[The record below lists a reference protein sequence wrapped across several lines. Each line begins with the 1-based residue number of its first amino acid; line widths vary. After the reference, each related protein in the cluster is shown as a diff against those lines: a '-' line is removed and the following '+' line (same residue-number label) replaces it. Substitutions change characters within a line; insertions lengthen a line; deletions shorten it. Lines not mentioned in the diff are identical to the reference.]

1 MYESLIDAL
10 RRGAAAEA
18 LSAARDAV
26 AANPNDAMA
35 HRLLGAALHLSG
47 DRATALQAVDAALE
61 LAPDDAVAHLFRAG
75 LLLDARQIK
84 DAQAALA
91 QSVEMD
97 PNQFPAYIMQGNLA
111 LGRGDLDEAERI
123 ARVAARIA
131 PGHPHLAVIEGMVA
145 LRRGDADRALS
156 TLSQAAEAAPE
167 DMMVHNALGFAFL
180 AKQYWAFAEQ
190 SFRRVLQKQPGSV
203 PVRLIVANLLRR
215 QKRYVEAADEAAL
228 LVSPE
233 ATPDLLCTIG
243 EIEMDARRPQ
253 RALEVL
259 KPAFARAPRD
269 RRLLAV
275 LAAAWQHSGE
285 IEDARRT
292 LEEAL
297 ATMPD
302 NDAIW
307 HARLAF
313 EPYAGPEALAIVE
326 RWQQLRPDYIPAL
339 LARAA
344 IHDHAG
350 EIDEAD
356 AIAYQV
362 VALEPGHSQAELRIV
377 DSLLK
382 RDPAAAVAR
391 VEGLIGRAMDRRVRR
406 DLRRL
411 LGRCL
416 DIAGDAARAATVW
429 AELAQELAPERLS
442 CPPLSTTPPEL
453 PPLAAVPEEA
463 RRVLL
468 LWGAPGAQAGKIG
481 VALGGT
487 PVRFLADRFSPQPPT
502 DAFQRYAT
510 VRELESR
517 QLDGEAV
524 VAQWRET
531 MAKRAAGNYPV
542 CDWLVWWDN
551 ALLPALRAHLPE
563 ATLLVGL
570 RDPRD
575 MLLDWLA
582 WDAIP
587 PFAMQSPVLAAEW
600 LARALEQIADLHERD
615 LFPHALIRLDGIE
628 TDPNALAAR
637 VGEALGLEVAPAPAD
652 VLGIGHFA
660 PGHWRAY
667 AEPLAAAFAALT
679 PVAVRLGYP
688 ET

>member
-18 LSAARDAV
+18 LPAAREAV
-26 AANPNDAMA
+26 AANPQDAVA
-35 HRLLGAALHLSG
+35 HRLLGAALQLNG
-47 DRATALQAVDAALE
+47 DRAAALEAVDAALV
-61 LAPDDAVAHLFRAG
+61 LAPEDAIAHLFRAG
-75 LLLDARQIK
+75 LLLDARQLEA
-84 DAQAALA
+84 AQAALA

-111 LGRGDLDEAERI
+111 LGRGDIDEAERI
-123 ARVAARIA
+123 ARIAARIA
-131 PGHPHLAVIEGMVA
+131 PGDPQLAVIEGMIA

-156 TLSQAAEAAPE
+156 TLSGAAKAAPE

-180 AKQYWAFAEQ
+180 AKKHWAFAEQ
-190 SFRRVLQKQPGSV
+190 SFRRVLEKQPKSV
-203 PVRLIVANLLRR
+203 PVRLLIANLLRH
-215 QKRYVEAADEAAL
+215 QNRYVEAADEVAV
-228 LVSPE
+228 LVGPA
-233 ATPDLLCTIG
+233 ATPDLLRTIG
-243 EIEMDARRPQ
+243 EMEMDAGRPQ

-259 KPAFARAPRD
+259 KPAFAQAPRD
-269 RRLLAV
+269 RRLLTV
-275 LAAAWQHSGE
+275 LAAAWQYSGE

-292 LEEAL
+292 LDEAL
-297 ATMPD
+297 ATMSD
-302 NDAIW
+302 DDSIW

-326 RWQQLRPDYIPAL
+326 RWQQQRPDHIPAL
-339 LARAA
+339 LARSA
-344 IHDHAG
+344 IHDHVG
-350 EIDEAD
+350 ETDEAD
-356 AIAYQV
+356 AIAYQI
-362 VALEPGHSQAELRIV
+362 VALEPGHGPAELRII

-391 VEGLIGRAMDRRVRR
+391 VERLSANAMDPGARR

-429 AELAQELAPERLS
+429 AELAAELVPERLP
-442 CPPLSTTPPEL
+442 CPPLSSQLPEL
-453 PPLAAVPEEA
+453 PPLAAVPADA

-468 LWGAPGAQAGKIG
+468 LWGAPGAMAGKIG
-481 VALGGT
+481 VAFGGAR
-487 PVRFLADRFSPQPPT
+487 VQFLVDRYSAQPPA
-502 DAFQRYAT
+502 DAFQRYTT
-510 VRELESR
+510 VQELEGG
-517 QLDGEAV
+517 QLDGATL

-531 MAKRAAGNYPV
+531 LAQRSAGNHPV
-542 CDWLVWWDN
+542 CDWLIWWDN

-563 ATLLVGL
+563 ATLVVGL

-575 MLLDWLA
+575 MLLEWLA

-587 PFAMQSPVLAAEW
+587 PFAMASPVLAAEW

-615 LFPHALIRLDGIE
+615 LFPHAVVRLDEIE
-628 TDPNALAAR
+628 TDPQALAAR
-637 VGEALGLEVAPAPAD
+637 LGEVLGQEVAPAPAEL
-652 VLGIGHFA
+652 LGIAHFA
-660 PGHWRAY
+660 PGHWRVY

-688 ET
+688 EK